1 MAVQTL
7 TFNVVDYRI
16 EFLNK
21 PLFKI
26 ELEIDSV
33 QNIEKNTSD
42 ITIKT
47 YKTNLTNE
55 TITLIEP
62 IGVDEYS
69 WVNPKEAFYYTWGYQ
84 PSTRTYSKTE
94 QFEKADV
101 DMSDDSLSYK
111 PGVRVF
117 LGEVVYEEVKH
128 ADDGTLSI
136 TFDRV
141 GSGYDDASLY
151 GLPRYY
157 GSSDS
162 ESITSLR
169 LSADVRT
176 VVLPKIPPMA
186 KILTATSFTDEENPK
201 ITYKN
206 PTGNSVASLQ
216 ACIANSTGTVIYVPY
231 RDISKT
237 GSEYTFTLT
246 DEERNTLRAAAANSK
261 TLNVK
266 FYVKTVISG
275 SSYYNF
281 MQRTLTITNCNPTI
295 TNIKIQDVNSTT
307 AGLTGDVNK
316 LVRYESMAEYSFTPE
331 AKKNATIATQYVKNG
346 SQKVS
351 VMNQGVIDDIESDA
365 FTFGVIDSRGLQEE
379 VTVTK
384 PLVEYIKPTCNQK
397 VEMAMSGETG
407 ANATVTISGNYF
419 NNTFGV
425 VANTLKI
432 ELRHTQNDGT
442 MGEWVDLTDGLVPVF
457 NGNTY
462 SLNITISGFDYSSS
476 YSFMSRVTDKLNT
489 VISAEYTARLQPIFD
504 WSEADFNF
512 NVPINVN
519 NASSSNLNAFINMN
533 GNPVLRHTGNTNNN
547 VVLSG
552 SGKHIYFRPLGSGD
566 TNSEA
571 CLTAQGELKLKG
583 NLYINDVNAT
593 TDFIAT
599 TGTSTVDGTTWT
611 WRKWNSGIAECW
623 GQKDF
628 GTMDFD
634 DLVGA
639 VYLGTPNG
647 ASLPQFKFPS
657 TLFNAIPKVINI
669 NIEQAPNTGGIY
681 KLSAAPTK
689 TTSSRFL
696 LYSFEDGSNSS
707 NIVSCHAIGTW
718 K

>member
-7 TFNVVDYRI
+7 TFNVADYRSGLFG
-16 EFLNK
+16 E

-33 QNIEKNTSD
+33 QNIENNTSD

-62 IGVDEYS
+62 RGVDEYS

-84 PSTRTYSKTE
+84 PSTKTYAMTE
-94 QFEKADV
+94 HFEKADV
-101 DMSDDSLSYK
+101 DMSDDSLSYR

-117 LGEVVYEEVKH
+117 LGEVVYEEEKH
-128 ADDGTLSI
+128 AIDGTLSI
-136 TFDRV
+136 TFDMV
-141 GSGYDDASLY
+141 GSGYNDTSLY

-157 GSSDS
+157 GSSDTD
-162 ESITSLR
+162 SITSLR
-169 LSADVRT
+169 LSAESKT

-206 PTGNSVASLQ
+206 PTGNSVTSLQ

-231 RDISKT
+231 RDISKI

-295 TNIKIQDVNSTT
+295 TNIKIQDANSTT

-331 AKKNATIATQYVKNG
+331 AKKSATIATQYVQNG
-346 SQKVS
+346 SKKVS
-351 VMNQGVIDDIESDA
+351 GMNQGVIDDVESNT
-365 FTFGVIDSRGLQEE
+365 FTIGVVDSRGLKEE

-407 ANATVTISGNYF
+407 AQATVTISGNYF
-419 NNTFGV
+419 NNTFGA

-462 SLNITISGFDYSSS
+462 SLNITISGFDYNQS

-504 WSEADFNF
+504 WSENDFNF
-512 NVPINVN
+512 NVPVNVN
-519 NASSSNLNAFINMN
+519 GTHIKML
-533 GNPVLRHTGNTNNN
+533 GDTVLRHFETNENT
-547 VVLSG
+547 VLAASG
-552 SGKHIYFRPLGSGD
+552 GHIYFRPLMYDD
-566 TNSEA
+566 TSTEMR
-571 CLTAQGELKLKG
+571 LTAQGNLELKGDLF
-583 NLYINDVNAT
+583 VNGVKAT
-593 TDFIAT
+593 TDFISS
-599 TGTSTVDGTTWT
+599 TGTSTVDGTTWR

-623 GQKDF
+623 GKKDF

-634 DLVGA
+634 DLTGA
-639 VYLGTPNG
+639 VYLGMPNG
-647 ASLPQFKFPS
+647 ASIPQFKFPTS
-657 TLFNAIPKVINI
+657 LFNAAPTVINM
-669 NIEQAPNTGGIY
+669 NIEQGEFTGGIY
-681 KLSAAPTK
+681 RLGGAPTK
-689 TTSSRFL
+689 TTSVKFL
-696 LYSFEDGSNSS
+696 LYTFEDGTNTT
-707 NIVSCHAIGTW
+707 NVVSCHAIGTW